1 MDIVSWDNYPRVDTP
16 WSYVAMTHDLMRG
29 LKDEPFMLMEQ
40 TPSQQNW
47 QAYNS
52 LKKPGQMRAQ
62 SYQTIAH
69 GADTI
74 QFFQLRRSVG
84 GCEKFH
90 GAVIAHVGTEN
101 TRVFGEV
108 KQLGEELESLGT
120 STLGS
125 VNETPV
131 GIIFDWD
138 NYWALEYTSGPTVE
152 LTYVNQIHQYYKYF
166 YDNNIGVSM
175 IPYDADFSK
184 YKVIVAPVLYMI
196 KAGMKEALENYVK
209 NGGILVTTYM
219 SGIVNESDNVYL
231 GGYPGPLRNLAGVW
245 VEEIDVLLPKNH
257 NEAVFADGTRS
268 TCRMVCEIMHLEG
281 AECVAAY
288 DSDFYANTPVVTKNQ
303 YGAGCTY
310 YIGSNMDVDGIA
322 KVLGMAAADGQVTP
336 VVAEVTKLEITC
348 RKADDGDFY
357 FVMNFTDEVLEV
369 PESLVGKED
378 VLTGQIV
385 RSGDKMSKYD
395 VKIVKMDR

>member
-1 MDIVSWDNYPRVDTP
+1 MDIVSWDNYPSMDTP
-16 WSYVAMTHDLMRG
+16 WSYVAMCHDLMRG

-47 QAYNS
+47 QPYNS
-52 LKKPGQMRAQ
+52 LKRPGQMRAQ

-90 GAVIAHVGTEN
+90 GAVIAHVGTED
-101 TRVFGEV
+101 TRVFREV

-125 VNETPV
+125 VNESPV

-138 NYWALEYTSGPTVE
+138 NYWALEYTSGPTID
-152 LTYVNQIHQYYKYF
+152 LTYVDQIHQYYKYF

-196 KAGMKEALENYVK
+196 KEGMKEALEAYVK

-219 SGIVNESDNVYL
+219 SGLVDQSDNVYL
-231 GGYPGPLRNLAGVW
+231 GGYPGPLKRLAGVW
-245 VEEIDVLLPKNH
+245 VEEIDALLPQNKN
-257 NEAVFADGTRS
+257 EVVFADGTRN
-268 TCRMVCEIMHLEG
+268 TCKIVCDLMHLEG
-281 AECVAAY
+281 AECIASY
-288 DSDFYANTPVVTKNQ
+288 GSDFYAGMPAVTKNQ
-303 YGAGCTY
+303 YGDGYTY
-310 YIGSNMDVDGIA
+310 YIGSCMDAEGIA
-322 KVLGMAAADGQVTP
+322 KVMGMAVADGQVTP
-336 VVAEVTKLEITC
+336 VVADATKLEITC
-348 RKADDGDFY
+348 RKAEDSDFY
-357 FVMNFTDEVLEV
+357 FVMNFTDEILEV
-369 PESLVGKED
+369 PADLVGKED
-378 VLTGQIV
+378 VLTGQLV
-385 RSGDKMSKYD
+385 QAGDKMSKYD
-395 VKIVKMDR
+395 VKIVKASR